1 MGVRTAEQYR
11 KGLIDDRTIVYR
23 GRRVIDVEQE
33 PDIRSATDRCALCFS
48 IAADRPALAIRDG
61 YSAFYHLPRSREDL
75 IARSELLQEIS
86 RRGAG
91 AIVLKEVGSD
101 ALFALLRTCEGE
113 GLDRIRAFYQRCLD
127 DDLALAV
134 AQTDVKGNRSLTP
147 SQQADPDLYLR
158 IVASDADSIT
168 VRGAKAQTTY
178 SPNADE
184 IVVLPTRAMGRDDA
198 DYAVSFAIPP
208 ATPGLT
214 LYVSPYS
221 AGQRNEFEFPLSSR
235 HRMLE
240 SLTVFDDVR
249 IPRERVFME
258 RQWEMAGPLT
268 LAFVDFHRHTAIN
281 YKLPF
286 LDLMLGAANLVADAN
301 GISHAGHVRDKLAR
315 MVAWTETVRGL
326 AELSNIRAL
335 PDDRGVWRPDPLVV
349 NLAKYTFAHGYPE
362 AAATLV
368 DLAGGLLVTGP
379 GAEDWADPSIRP
391 VLEKYY
397 AGAVPGERRLRIANL
412 VADLTVRDYG
422 GYQTSLNSH
431 AEGSLEAEKMQMI
444 RSFDPGSAMRYAEEL
459 AGLVAVDRTVADGVG
474 HGRSGEEDWPSVDRL
489 GCLPLDW
496 SEDR

>member
-1 MGVRTAEQYR
+1 MGIRTAEQYR
-11 KGLIDDRTIVYR
+11 KGLADDRTIVYR
-23 GRRVIDVEQE
+23 GRRVTDVEQE

-48 IAADRPALAIRDG
+48 LSTDRPDLAVKNG

-75 IARSELLQEIS
+75 VARSALLREIS

-101 ALFALLRTCEGE
+101 ALFALLRACEGE
-113 GLDRIRAFYQRCLD
+113 GLERARAFHRRCLD
-127 DDLALAV
+127 EDLALAV
-134 AQTDVKGNRSLTP
+134 AQTDAKGNRALPP
-147 SQQADPDLYLR
+147 SRQADPDLYLR
-158 IVASDADSIT
+158 VIDSDADSIT

-184 IVVLPTRAMGRDDA
+184 ILVLPTRAMGPDDA
-198 DYAVSFAIPP
+198 DYAVAFAIPP

-221 AGQRNEFEFPLSSR
+221 AGQRNAFEFPLSSK

-240 SLTVFDDVR
+240 SLTVFNDVR
-249 IPRERVFME
+249 IPRERVFLE
-258 RQWEMAGPLT
+258 RNPTTAGPLT

-286 LDLMLGAANLVADAN
+286 LDLMLGAAHLVAEAN
-301 GISHAGHVRDKLAR
+301 GISRAGHVRDKVSR
-315 MVAWTETVRGL
+315 MVSWAETVRGL
-326 AELSNIRAL
+326 TELSDIRAK

-362 AAATLV
+362 AAAVLV

-379 GAEDWADPSIRP
+379 GAEDWADPEIRP

-397 AGAVPGERRLRIANL
+397 AGAVPGERRLRIAHL
-412 VADLTVRDYG
+412 VADLTVRDFG
-422 GYQTSLNSH
+422 GYQMSLNSH
-431 AEGSLEAEKMQMI
+431 AEGSLEAEKLQMI
-444 RSFDPGSAMRYAEEL
+444 RSFDPGPAIRYAEEL
-459 AGLVAVDRTVADGVG
+459 AGLADDTPLSRAPS
-474 HGRSGEEDWPSVDRL
+474 HPMEEQ
-489 GCLPLDW
+489 
-496 SEDR
+496 

>member
-1 MGVRTAEQYR
+1 MGIRTPEQYR
-11 KGLIDDRTIVYR
+11 KGLVDDRAIVYR
-23 GRRVIDVEQE
+23 GRRISDVEQE
-33 PDIRSATDRCALCFS
+33 PDLRSATDRCALCFAIS
-48 IAADRPALAIRDG
+48 AERPDLAVRDG
-61 YSAFYHLPRSREDL
+61 YSAFYHLPRSRGDL
-75 IARSELLQEIS
+75 VTRGQLLQEIS
-86 RRGAG
+86 SRGAG

-113 GLDRIRAFYQRCLD
+113 GLERAQAFYRRCLEE
-127 DDLALAV
+127 DLALAV
-134 AQTDVKGNRSLTP
+134 AQTDVKGNRSLAP
-147 SQQADPDLYLR
+147 SQQSDPDLYLR
-158 IVASDADSIT
+158 IVASDADSVT

-184 IVVLPTRAMGRDDA
+184 ILVLPTRALGPDDA
-198 DYAVSFAIPP
+198 DYAVSFVIPP

-249 IPRERVFME
+249 IPRERVFLE
-258 RQWEMAGPLT
+258 RQPTLAGPLT

-286 LDLMLGAANLVADAN
+286 LNLMVGAAYLVAEAN
-301 GISHAGHVRDKLAR
+301 GISRAGHVRDKLAR
-315 MVAWTETVRGL
+315 MVAWAETVRGL
-326 AELSNIRAL
+326 AELSNVRAA
-335 PDDRGVWRPDPLVV
+335 PDDRDVWRPDPLVV

-379 GAEDWADPSIRP
+379 GAEDWADPAIRP

-397 AGAVPGERRLRIANL
+397 AGAVPGQRRLRVANL
-412 VADLTVRDYG
+412 IADLTVRDYG
-422 GYQTSLNSH
+422 GYQMSLNSH

-444 RSFDPGSAMRYAEEL
+444 RSFDPTLAIRYAEEL
-459 AGLVAVDRTVADGVG
+459 AGLAG
-474 HGRSGEEDWPSVDRL
+474 
-489 GCLPLDW
+489 
-496 SEDR
+496 